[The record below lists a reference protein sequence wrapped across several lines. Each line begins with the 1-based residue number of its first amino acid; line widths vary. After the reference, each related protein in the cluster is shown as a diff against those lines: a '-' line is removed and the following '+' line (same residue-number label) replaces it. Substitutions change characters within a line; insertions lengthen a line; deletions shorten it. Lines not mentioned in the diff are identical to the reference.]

1 MTCIKPFGS
10 LLVSKFDRNE
20 SKMCLQRL
28 LGCCL
33 KIQLLKH
40 KYCKVY
46 GTSRGLCTGLVGW
59 GVVGQETGFD
69 GWGVTSP
76 TWPPPTTRPPAW
88 QRASALLA
96 RPSNAPPL
104 PESQTTVVLSIA
116 QLLRARPALYNQL
129 LPALYSRG

>member
-1 MTCIKPFGS
+1 MQGVHLEDFAQGWLDGGS
-10 LLVSKFDRNE
+10 SDKRQGLMDGGSPAQRGPLL
-20 SKMCLQRL
+20 
-28 LGCCL
+28 
-33 KIQLLKH
+33 
-40 KYCKVY
+40 
-46 GTSRGLCTGLVGW
+46 
-59 GVVGQETGFD
+59 
-69 GWGVTSP
+69 
-76 TWPPPTTRPPAW
+76 PPSRPPAW